1 MARSTECRTATFKTF
16 EMRRE
21 KLQSETVDLVWI
33 DERPDEMVYSELF
46 ARTQRTDGHLLV
58 SYTPIGDGAAAGVT
72 YKFLSEPSTDR
83 AAFRITSEE
92 TKHITATREE
102 ELAAGYSDAER
113 ETRLEGIP
121 QLGSG
126 PIFPIEL
133 LPALIKSFD
142 PNALPSWARW
152 CVGVD
157 FGFAGGFAAVMIAWA
172 HDTGAAMGD
181 RFLHDEAVV
190 RPLSRCANPPMTGG
204 LRMPIAWP
212 HDGNVHDKGSGLGL
226 AVQFKSYGANMMPK
240 HAINHGTTD
249 YRVEPGLQE
258 MREMMFTGKL
268 HIARAQQRI
277 AGTVTA
283 RITARRISP
292 STRGTIT

>member
-1 MARSTECRTATFKTF
+1 MATCWFR
-16 EMRRE
+16 
-21 KLQSETVDLVWI
+21 
-33 DERPDEMVYSELF
+33 
-46 ARTQRTDGHLLV
+46 
-58 SYTPIGDGAAAGVT
+58 YTPIGEGAAAGVT
-72 YKFLSEPSTDR
+72 YKFLSEPSSDR

-126 PIFPIEL
+126 PIFPVEL

-142 PNALPSWARW
+142 PIALPSWARW
-152 CVGVD
+152 CVGID
-157 FGFAGGFAAVMIAWA
+157 FGFAGAFAAVMIAWA
-172 HDTGAAMGD
+172 HDTGQ
-181 RFLHDEAVV
+181 LWVV
-190 RPLSRCANPPMTGG
+190 DSFMMKQSSALYHVQRIHSMTGG
-204 LRMPIAWP
+204 LRLPISWP

-226 AVQFKSYGANMMPK
+226 AVQYKNFGANMMPQAR
-240 HAINHGTTD
+240 HNHGTTD

-268 HIARAQQRI
+268 QIQPGNNELLEQCATTTGTRISRSARAW
-277 AGTVTA
+277 TT
-283 RITARRISP
+283 
-292 STRGTIT
+292 

>member
-1 MARSTECRTATFKTF
+1 MVSGGLQAVDTFHVTHATDGKIDGMSTATFKTF

-33 DERPDEMVYSELF
+33 DERPDEAVYSELY
-46 ARTQRTDGHLLV
+46 ARTSACDGHLMV
-58 SYTPIGDGAAAGVT
+58 SYTPIGDGAAVGVT

-142 PNALPSWARW
+142 SIALPFWARW

-157 FGFAGGFAAVMIAWA
+157 FGFRGRVCSR
-172 HDTGAAMGD
+172 DDCLGARHRRAMGD
-181 RFLHDEAVV
+181 QLFYDETIV
-190 RPLSRCANPPMTGG
+190 RALSRCANPQ
-204 LRMPIAWP
+204 
-212 HDGNVHDKGSGLGL
+212 HDRWAAHPDRL
-226 AVQFKSYGANMMPK
+226 AA
-240 HAINHGTTD
+240 
-249 YRVEPGLQE
+249 
-258 MREMMFTGKL
+258 
-268 HIARAQQRI
+268 
-277 AGTVTA
+277 
-283 RITARRISP
+283 
-292 STRGTIT
+292 

>member
-1 MARSTECRTATFKTF
+1 MPGLSAC
-16 EMRRE
+16 
-21 KLQSETVDLVWI
+21 
-33 DERPDEMVYSELF
+33 
-46 ARTQRTDGHLLV
+46 DGHLLV

-142 PNALPSWARW
+142 PIALALLGAVVCRRRLRVRGRVRCRHDRLGAR
-152 CVGVD
+152 
-157 FGFAGGFAAVMIAWA
+157 
-172 HDTGAAMGD
+172 HRRAMGD
-181 RFLHDEAVV
+181 RFFHDEAVV
-190 RPLSRCANPPMTGG
+190 RALSRCANPQ
-204 LRMPIAWP
+204 
-212 HDGNVHDKGSGLGL
+212 HDRRAAHPDRLAARRQRARQGQRPRPGC
-226 AVQFKSYGANMMPK
+226 AVQ
-240 HAINHGTTD
+240 
-249 YRVEPGLQE
+249 EL
-258 MREMMFTGKL
+258 
-268 HIARAQQRI
+268 
-277 AGTVTA
+277 
-283 RITARRISP
+283 RRQHDA
-292 STRGTIT
+292 

>member
-33 DERPDEMVYSELF
+33 DERPDEAVYSELY
-46 ARTQRTDGHLLV
+46 ARTSACDGHLLV
-58 SYTPIGDGAAAGVT
+58 SYTPIGEGAAAGVT

-142 PNALPSWARW
+142 
-152 CVGVD
+152 
-157 FGFAGGFAAVMIAWA
+157 
-172 HDTGAAMGD
+172 
-181 RFLHDEAVV
+181 
-190 RPLSRCANPPMTGG
+190 RPLRCPPGRDGASASTSG
-204 LRMPIAWP
+204 LRA
-212 HDGNVHDKGSGLGL
+212 GL
-226 AVQFKSYGANMMPK
+226 P
-240 HAINHGTTD
+240 
-249 YRVEPGLQE
+249 P
-258 MREMMFTGKL
+258 
-268 HIARAQQRI
+268 
-277 AGTVTA
+277 
-283 RITARRISP
+283 
-292 STRGTIT
+292 